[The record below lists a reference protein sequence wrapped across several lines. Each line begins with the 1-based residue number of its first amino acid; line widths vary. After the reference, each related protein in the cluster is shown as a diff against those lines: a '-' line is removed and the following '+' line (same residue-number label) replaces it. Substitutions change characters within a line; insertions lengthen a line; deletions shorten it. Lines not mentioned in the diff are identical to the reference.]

1 MRFRDCI
8 AAALLTLWAAS
19 AALAQGQ
26 TDESSRIRHGERK
39 IRIGLS
45 LLAAGA
51 LTIPVTYVTSERL
64 SSGPA
69 AAGAGLM
76 MTGGLV
82 IAFGI
87 RDQQKAVRPAVSTF
101 VSIGDRQAAVQF
113 RRAW

>member
-8 AAALLTLWAAS
+8 AAALITLCAVS
-19 AALAQGQ
+19 GALAQGQ

-39 IRIGLS
+39 ICIGLS

-51 LTIPVTYVTSERL
+51 LTIPITYITSERL
-64 SSGPA
+64 SSGQA

-87 RDQQKAVRPAVSTF
+87 RDQQKAVRPA
-101 VSIGDRQAAVQF
+101 IAAVLTASHRRTAVHF

>member
-76 MTGGLV
+76 ITGGLV
-82 IAFGI
+82 IASAFGI
-87 RDQQKAVRPAVSTF
+87 NKKPSDPQPLPF
-101 VSIGDRQAAVQF
+101 
-113 RRAW
+113 